1 MHLVGHRL
9 GGEIRQ
15 GRGEKLAKKRGKI
28 RKGRKLEKK
37 RGKIRREEGGK

>member
-1 MHLVGHRL
+1 MHLVGDRL

-28 RKGRKLEKK
+28 RKEEGGKLEKK
-37 RGKIRREEGGK
+37 RGGK